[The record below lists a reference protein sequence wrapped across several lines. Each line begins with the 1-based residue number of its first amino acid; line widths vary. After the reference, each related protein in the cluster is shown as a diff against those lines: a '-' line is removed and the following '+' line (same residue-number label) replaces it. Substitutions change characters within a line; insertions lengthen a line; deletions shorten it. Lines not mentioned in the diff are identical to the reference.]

1 MRYKTFDINV
11 IDSGK
16 IIISFDSHLLN
27 RIPFEFEEPFNIIS
41 EAKDAIDRYW
51 RAEARRFSEGM
62 LNQFMRINMNR
73 KNNDLI
79 FSSMSAGRS
88 NWFPPVFWAYHCEC
102 GANYQGIYD
111 KFKYQ
116 SNKKNITAKKLS

>member
-41 EAKDAIDRYW
+41 ESKDAIDRYW

-62 LNQFMRINMNR
+62 LN
-73 KNNDLI
+73 
-79 FSSMSAGRS
+79 
-88 NWFPPVFWAYHCEC
+88 
-102 GANYQGIYD
+102 
-111 KFKYQ
+111 
-116 SNKKNITAKKLS
+116 